1 MLKKIYKNTLNYIK
15 ENYKVLLF
23 LVLFTFLFTFELP
36 YYVNATGGTI
46 DTIKRVKV
54 EDSYKVEGS
63 FNMAY
68 VNEIKAT
75 IPTYLISLINDK
87 WDLVKEEDM
96 TYGDMTIDE
105 VMTYGRISMKE
116 SNKDAIKIAY
126 EKAGIDVKEYNK
138 KTVMIF
144 RYEEADTDLVVGDV
158 ITEIDGEKVK
168 DFESLTNKMKEYKVG
183 DRITLK
189 VTNDDK
195 KYERYAN
202 IVEIDGEPKIGIL
215 LKETRDIKTKP
226 ECELFYT
233 KSESGASGGLMTA
246 LTIYN
251 YLVKEDI
258 TGGLD
263 IAGTGTI
270 EPDGSVGE
278 ISGIKY
284 KLAGVVKEKMDIF
297 IVPAGENYKEALKEK
312 EKHNYD
318 IKIVPVST
326 FEEAITYLENNVMK
340 KSK

>member
-233 KSESGASGGLMTA
+233 
-246 LTIYN
+246 N
-251 YLVKEDI
+251 
-258 TGGLD
+258 
-263 IAGTGTI
+263 
-270 EPDGSVGE
+270 
-278 ISGIKY
+278 
-284 KLAGVVKEKMDIF
+284 F
-297 IVPAGENYKEALKEK
+297 
-312 EKHNYD
+312 
-318 IKIVPVST
+318 
-326 FEEAITYLENNVMK
+326 
-340 KSK
+340 

>member
-1 MLKKIYKNTLNYIK
+1 
-15 ENYKVLLF
+15 
-23 LVLFTFLFTFELP
+23 
-36 YYVNATGGTI
+36 
-46 DTIKRVKV
+46 
-54 EDSYKVEGS
+54 
-63 FNMAY
+63 
-68 VNEIKAT
+68 
-75 IPTYLISLINDK
+75 
-87 WDLVKEEDM
+87 
-96 TYGDMTIDE
+96 
-105 VMTYGRISMKE
+105 
-116 SNKDAIKIAY
+116 
-126 EKAGIDVKEYNK
+126 
-138 KTVMIF
+138 MIF

-158 ITEIDGEKVK
+158 ITEIDAEKVK

-270 EPDGSVGE
+270 EPDGTVGE

-284 KLAGVVKEKMDIF
+284 KLAGVVKEKMNIF

-326 FEEAITYLENNVMK
+326 FEEALTYLENNVMK

>member
-1 MLKKIYKNTLNYIK
+1 MAAILEKNN
-15 ENYKVLLF
+15 V
-23 LVLFTFLFTFELP
+23 
-36 YYVNATGGTI
+36 
-46 DTIKRVKV
+46 
-54 EDSYKVEGS
+54 
-63 FNMAY
+63 
-68 VNEIKAT
+68 
-75 IPTYLISLINDK
+75 IN
-87 WDLVKEEDM
+87 
-96 TYGDMTIDE
+96 T
-105 VMTYGRISMKE
+105 
-116 SNKDAIKIAY
+116 
-126 EKAGIDVKEYNK
+126 EYNK

-158 ITEIDGEKVK
+158 ITEIDEEKVK

-270 EPDGSVGE
+270 EPDGSVGK

>member
-1 MLKKIYKNTLNYIK
+1 
-15 ENYKVLLF
+15 
-23 LVLFTFLFTFELP
+23 
-36 YYVNATGGTI
+36 
-46 DTIKRVKV
+46 
-54 EDSYKVEGS
+54 
-63 FNMAY
+63 MAY

-75 IPTYLISLINDK
+75 IPTYLISLVNK
-87 WDLVKEEDM
+87 NWDSIKEEDM

-105 VMTYGRISMKE
+105 VMTYGKISMKE

-158 ITEIDGEKVK
+158 ITEIDGEKVE
-168 DFESLTNKMKEYKVG
+168 DFESLSKKMKEYKVG
-183 DRITLK
+183 DKISLK
-189 VTNDDK
+189 VINNDK
-195 KYERYAN
+195 KYDRYAS
-202 IVEIDGEPKIGIL
+202 IVEIDKEPKIGII
-215 LKETRDIKTKP
+215 LKETRDIKTEP
-226 ECELFYT
+226 TCELFYT

-270 EPDGSVGE
+270 EPDGTVGE

-284 KLAGVVKEKMDIF
+284 KLAGVAKEKMDLF
-297 IVPAGENYKEALKEK
+297 IVPAGENYEEAIKEK
-312 EKHNYD
+312 EKNDYD
-318 IKIVPVST
+318 ITIVPVST
-326 FEEAITYLENNVMK
+326 FEEAVKYLENNVLK